1 VWCQG
6 ELRQF
11 CANFQ
16 RAYTEAEERAG
27 RIPGSEFKLVVLY
40 DAAAAGD
47 GDLDAAAEEARR
59 RMSGWGLLREQ
70 ERGPQQQRQQKQNQK
85 QKEQEAAGSATFI
98 PVHFD
103 ARRRAEVD
111 ALEAAGAAWPA
122 KDAAQAA
129 AASIQGPGYAAL
141 LAAVRASSAE
151 QLAVERGPAD
161 DRAGYAALYEKHWRG
176 DTGALASFCLSPFG
190 SVYRIPIGC
199 GNDSAK

>member
-1 VWCQG
+1 M
-6 ELRQF
+6 
-11 CANFQ
+11 
-16 RAYTEAEERAG
+16 
-27 RIPGSEFKLVVLY
+27 VLY
-40 DAAAAGD
+40 DAAAAAD

-70 ERGPQQQRQQKQNQK
+70 ERGPQQQRQRQQQKQQK
-85 QKEQEAAGSATFI
+85 KKEQEHEVAGSATFI
-98 PVHFD
+98 PVHCD

-161 DRAGYAALYEKHWRG
+161 DRAGYAALYEKHWRA
-176 DTGALASFCLSPFG
+176 DMGALVSFCLSPFG
-190 SVYRIPIGC
+190 FVYRIPIGRDN
-199 GNDSAK
+199 GSAE